1 MRQNVNTSTQIPK
14 FHFFL
19 PDFKAL
25 LDRYIQEHF
34 YMISP
39 LNWEDRLW
47 EVIYDRSFDVFFS
60 WNPTLF

>member
-1 MRQNVNTSTQIPK
+1 MYTPRLKSLNFT
-14 FHFFL
+14 FF